1 VPKDFKW
8 KPLLPRL
15 FRTRREDTVEKPPS
29 ETAQAPA
36 DVSLDPPGGTR
47 LGEIVVC
54 TPSAH
59 LVANWVKE
67 VVQRGYRSTV
77 LETLSPTM
85 ERIAAASPNAILI
98 DPGDQPEAA
107 IQLVTLLRK
116 VHSLQNSFVG
126 AIAHLPD
133 QMRAI
138 AKPLLEAGASRVF
151 QPTPARAAQILIGL
165 KIALTP
171 SRFGKVLISDTKTES
186 STTAGQS
193 NEQRILILEANAT
206 VANILKEM
214 LEDHGFT
221 VEIALDAGTA
231 LRVLNQ
237 TQPQAF
243 LLDTFVPGLRGV
255 EVLKQIRALEKF
267 RQTPIVV
274 STSGFSSFS
283 EKQLLEAGATRV
295 FFKSETGPQKILEV
309 FEELL
314 GPAGPR
320 QSGPGGESLVGAP
333 GSTAAKFAG
342 GESTARPTTSEGDN
356 VFFAEI
362 QESLLQEAPVL
373 VQDLEEAL
381 DALNR
386 EASAENFL
394 SLDRKLHAV
403 VGNAGLAR
411 LARVGSLASATAA
424 LVEDLQSRAEPLSNS
439 VRKTLSQAVHLMG
452 ELFGQADEFMPAK
465 VAVMAVD
472 DEEISRRVLTHALHK
487 VELRPDV
494 FGSPELALKQAQDSR
509 FELIFLDV
517 DMPEMDGFELCKKIR
532 ALPQY
537 ADTPVVFITSRDS
550 LEAHAESARSGG
562 SDFINKPFAIRE
574 LAVKALIYI
583 LQKRGEEALKTP

>member
-1 VPKDFKW
+1 VAKEFRW
-8 KPLLPRL
+8 KRLLSRL
-15 FRTRREDTVEKPPS
+15 FRTQRGDAAEKRPS
-29 ETAQAPA
+29 ETTQVLA
-36 DVSLDPPGGTR
+36 DVSLDPPGATR
-47 LGEIVVC
+47 LGEVVVC

-77 LETLSPTM
+77 IETLSPTM
-85 ERIAAASPNAILI
+85 ERIAAASPDAILI

-107 IQLVTLLRK
+107 IRLVTLLRK
-116 VHSLQNSFVG
+116 VRSLQSRFVG

-133 QMRAI
+133 EMRVI

-171 SRFGKVLISDTKTES
+171 GRFEKVLTSGAKTAS
-186 STTAGQS
+186 RTTAGPS
-193 NEQRILILEANAT
+193 NERTILILEANPT

-221 VEIALDAGTA
+221 IEIALDAETA
-231 LRVLNQ
+231 LQALNQ

-243 LLDTFVPGLRGV
+243 LLDTFVPGLPGT

-274 STSGFSSFS
+274 STSGFSAFS
-283 EKQLLEAGATRV
+283 EKQLLDAGATRV
-295 FFKSETGPQKILEV
+295 FYKPETGPQKILEI

-314 GPAGPR
+314 GPAGLR
-320 QSGPGGESLVGAP
+320 KSGPGRESLVDASRATATELPGAE
-333 GSTAAKFAG
+333 A
-342 GESTARPTTSEGDN
+342 TARPATSDGDKA
-356 VFFAEI
+356 FFAEI

-373 VQDLEEAL
+373 VRDLQEAL

-386 EASAENFL
+386 EASAENF
-394 SLDRKLHAV
+394 SRLDRKLHAV

-411 LARVGSLASATAA
+411 LTRVGSLASAAAA
-424 LVEDLQSRAEPLSNS
+424 LVEDLQAKAGPLSNS
-439 VRKTLSQAVHLMG
+439 VRKTLSQAVLLMG

-472 DEEISRRVLTHALHK
+472 DEEVSRRVLTHALGK
-487 VELRPDV
+487 VDLRPEV
-494 FGSPELALKQAQDSR
+494 FGSPAQALKQAQDSQ

-550 LEAHAESARSGG
+550 LEAYAESARSGG

-574 LAVKALIYI
+574 LAVKALIYL
-583 LQKRGEEALKTP
+583 LQKRGEETLKTP